1 MKMQMVKDYKALDAW
16 KKKPRGYAVLTVTP
30 TAKIESVETGTRID
44 LVRVTANAD
53 RAVKQLERIREVFD
67 IDPNGMFPR
76 LVVVKSAVADDPRAV
91 QFMRRAAVIVEV

>member
-1 MKMQMVKDYKALDAW
+1 MKMRVLKDCQRLDAW
-16 KKKPRGYAVLTVTP
+16 KKKPRGYAVVKVSE
-30 TAKIESVETGTRID
+30 TARVETVETGRKIL
-44 LVRVTANAD
+44 LVRVSSNVEAG
-53 RAVKQLERIREVFD
+53 VKQLEKNRELFD

>member
-53 RAVKQLERIREVFD
+53 RAVKQLERIREEFD
-67 IDPNGMFPR
+67 LDADGMRPR
-76 LVVVKSAVADDPRAV
+76 VVVVPQKVAEDPRAV

>member
-1 MKMQMVKDYKALDAW
+1 MKMQIVKDYKAFDAW

-30 TAKIESVETGTRID
+30 TAKIESVGTGTRID

-53 RAVKQLERIREVFD
+53 RAVKQLERIREEFD
-67 IDPNGMFPR
+67 IDADGMRPR
-76 LVVVKSAVADDPRAV
+76 VVVVPQKIAEDPRAM

>member
-16 KKKPRGYAVLTVTP
+16 KKNPRGYAVVKVSE
-30 TAKIESVETGTRID
+30 TARVETVETGRKIL
-44 LVRVTANAD
+44 LVRVSSNVEAG
-53 RAVKQLERIREVFD
+53 VKQLEKIRELFD

>member
-16 KKKPRGYAVLTVTP
+16 KKKPRGYAVVKVSE
-30 TAKIESVETGTRID
+30 TARVETVETGRKIL
-44 LVRVTANAD
+44 LVRVSSNVEAG
-53 RAVKQLERIREVFD
+53 VKQLEKNRELFD
-67 IDPNGMFPR
+67 MDPNGMFPR